1 MAKDEQYYQAYLSMN
16 TISCR
21 GLFHSLLGGTQKS
34 VSTEIARQV
43 ARPPFSCPEHLFV
56 SVYNGC
62 GECKIACF
70 VGALGLEMYK
80 R

>member
-1 MAKDEQYYQAYLSMN
+1 M
-16 TISCR
+16 
-21 GLFHSLLGGTQKS
+21 LGGTQKS

-43 ARPPFSCPEHLFV
+43 ARPPFSCPEPLFV
-56 SVYNGC
+56 SVCNGC